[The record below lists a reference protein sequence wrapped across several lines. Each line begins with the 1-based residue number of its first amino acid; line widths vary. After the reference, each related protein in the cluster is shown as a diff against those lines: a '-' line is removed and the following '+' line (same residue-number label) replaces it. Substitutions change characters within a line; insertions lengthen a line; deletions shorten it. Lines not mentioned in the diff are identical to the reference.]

1 MSAVFPASD
10 DLDVVTVVLTGGVG
24 PTKAQYDALIGSLRG
39 PVKVVAADSGADHAR
54 ALGVRV
60 DVAVG
65 DFDSASDVTR
75 VWLSQQGSEVREFG
89 PHKDQSDLELA
100 LEAASEDDP
109 EVIYV
114 LGLGGGR
121 PDHALLNLVVLADVR
136 WSTSRVFGLAEECW
150 ISVVREETE
159 IRGALG
165 SLVSLI
171 PIGGPA
177 SVSTAGLLFS
187 LDAEELSP
195 TSARGLSN
203 VLAGS
208 RATVRVE
215 EGVLLTMQP
224 IDESSE
230 RV

>member
-10 DLDVVTVVLTGGVG
+10 DLDAVTVVLTGGVG
-24 PTKAQYDALIGSLRG
+24 PTGAQYDALVGSVRR

-65 DFDSASDVTR
+65 DFDSASDATLL
-75 VWLSQQGSEVREFG
+75 WLSQQGSEVREFG

-109 EVIYV
+109 EVIFV

-121 PDHALLNLVVLADVR
+121 PDHSLLNLVVLADPR
-136 WSTSRVFGLAEECW
+136 WSTARVFGLADDCW
-150 ISVVREETE
+150 ISVVRDQAE
-159 IRGALG
+159 IRGELG
-165 SLVSLI
+165 SLVSLV

-177 SVSTAGLLFS
+177 SASTAGLLFC

-195 TSARGLSN
+195 TRARGLSN
-203 VLAGS
+203 VLAARS
-208 RATVRVE
+208 ATVRVE
-215 EGVLLTMQP
+215 AGVLLVMQP
-224 IDESSE
+224 LDEGTE

>member
-1 MSAVFPASD
+1 
-10 DLDVVTVVLTGGVG
+10 
-24 PTKAQYDALIGSLRG
+24 
-39 PVKVVAADSGADHAR
+39 VKVVAADSGADHAR
-54 ALGVRV
+54 ALGVHV

-65 DFDSASDVTR
+65 DFDSASDATQ
-75 VWLSQQGSEVREFG
+75 VWLHQQGSEIRKFG

-100 LEAASEDDP
+100 LDVACEDDP

-121 PDHALLNLVVLADVR
+121 PDHYLLNLVVLADTR
-136 WSTSRVFGLAEECW
+136 WSASRVFGLAEDFW
-150 ISVVREETE
+150 IRVVWDQAR
-159 IRGALG
+159 IRGELG
-165 SLVSLI
+165 SLVSLV

-203 VLAGS
+203 IMAADLA
-208 RATVRVE
+208 TIRVE
-215 EGVLLTMQP
+215 AGVLLVMQP
-224 IDESSE
+224 ISQGAD